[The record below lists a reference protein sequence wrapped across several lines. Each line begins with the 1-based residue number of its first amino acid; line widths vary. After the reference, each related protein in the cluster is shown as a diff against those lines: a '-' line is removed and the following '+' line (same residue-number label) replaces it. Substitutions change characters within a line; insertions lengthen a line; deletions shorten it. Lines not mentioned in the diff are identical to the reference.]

1 MTPQASQPSMWV
13 PARIWLR
20 RLRGT
25 AVWQAPQASPRSGTT
40 TVVVRE
46 FHSRSYRMSS
56 VRSTAAALC
65 WRAWRATSRSGSSC
79 RCASS
84 RRARPPP
91 RGARRAGRG
100 GDLPFGLELPL
111 RFLEAGPLAALVLL
125 QRGQPL
131 LGFLERR
138 LLLLVG
144 LGGLDPIALLAR
156 QHRAGQVHFGHE
168 GLDFA
173 GGADLLDP

>member
-25 AVWQAPQASPRSGTT
+25 GVWQAPQASPRSGTT

-65 WRAWRATSRSGSSC
+65 WRAWRATSRSVSSC

-84 RRARPPP
+84 RRGPPPPLRPRPPRP
-91 RGARRAGRG
+91 
-100 GDLPFGLELPL
+100 
-111 RFLEAGPLAALVLL
+111 AALVLL